1 MSAKRKS
8 RRYDKIYS
16 RTNSKPHKVQNT
28 ETSESTEPIEPVV
41 NEVMETTE
49 AEDSQIE
56 ELSNNCIPYD
66 VVDQIWDMLADQTC
80 WGSKPKLSLS
90 AYLYIVLKKV
100 YHEITIKDTPKFNDS
115 GFKLSSDGETVIV
128 NTNLIDQYGTYIYLI
143 DSSLKKEDKR
153 ISYVSG
159 SLRHYEGYGLRLTMP
174 SEFPGPLRAWRDASE
189 TIFDPYDLDFWR
201 DFDIGYKHILC
212 DRVSRFPEFFQ
223 RMPMQLRSVKLVNAI
238 ESSLEMAKHD
248 LTWARPFYDFT
259 KGKVGFMLPLHIDIP
274 FYEKPNVAVV
284 LACGETGKWRIPT
297 VLTMPMAYNN
307 QRLFGRPSDFWN
319 VSK

>member
-8 RRYDKIYS
+8 RRYDKMYS
-16 RTNSKPHKVQNT
+16 RTNSKPRKVQNT

-115 GFKLSSDGETVIV
+115 GFKLSSDGENVIV
-128 NTNLIDQYGTYIYLI
+128 NTNLIDQYGASIYLI

-153 ISYVSG
+153 IS
-159 SLRHYEGYGLRLTMP
+159 
-174 SEFPGPLRAWRDASE
+174 
-189 TIFDPYDLDFWR
+189 
-201 DFDIGYKHILC
+201 
-212 DRVSRFPEFFQ
+212 
-223 RMPMQLRSVKLVNAI
+223 
-238 ESSLEMAKHD
+238 
-248 LTWARPFYDFT
+248 
-259 KGKVGFMLPLHIDIP
+259 
-274 FYEKPNVAVV
+274 
-284 LACGETGKWRIPT
+284 
-297 VLTMPMAYNN
+297 
-307 QRLFGRPSDFWN
+307 
-319 VSK
+319 